1 MRVQG
6 QIDFTIT
13 ERSDDRVLAEMPI
26 IDGIKNP
33 FGTVHAGAI
42 LWFADVAATV
52 LAMSSTAA
60 SEGMKGFPLAI
71 SLNAN
76 LLGNQKEGTF
86 KASSSFVKQGKTVSV
101 VRTVV
106 TGADGKQIADVTTT
120 SSPNDCAGARRVK
133 CCPNLRSSAAP
144 SASHRCRPLGSSI
157 RPHET
162 APSQRERRGC
172 DQRIDQVAQSQAHGF
187 SVR

>member
-6 QIDFTIT
+6 QIDFSIT
-13 ERSDDRVLAEMPI
+13 ERSEERVIAEMPVI
-26 IDGIKNP
+26 SGIKNP

-42 LWFADVAATV
+42 LWFADVTATV
-52 LAMSSTAA
+52 LAMNSDSA

-86 KASSSFVKQGKTVSV
+86 LAVSSFVKKGKSVSV

-106 TGADGKQIADVTTT
+106 SGTDGKLIADVTT
-120 SSPNDCAGARRVK
+120 
-133 CCPNLRSSAAP
+133 
-144 SASHRCRPLGSSI
+144 SHVL
-157 RPHET
+157 
-162 APSQRERRGC
+162 SQ
-172 DQRIDQVAQSQAHGF
+172 
-187 SVR
+187 